1 MKRIAALAAFTLGL
15 TGIVGAPTVALASSS
30 SPTSVPKCPNAI
42 TTKAVSTAIPG
53 CMRPFTFNLSAGSSW
68 ATEVHG
74 PPLLPFYD
82 VFYRGDIYHVVAV
95 HGDRFRLERDGRL
108 FVDHGRA
115 LYHASAYIDNNNE
128 MRF

>member
-82 VFYRGDIYHVVAV
+82 VFYRGQTYHVVAV
-95 HGDRFRLERDGRL
+95 RGDHFRLERDGRL
-108 FVDHGRA
+108 FVDRGRA
-115 LYHASAYIDNNNE
+115 LYHASAYIDNSNE
-128 MRF
+128 TRF